1 LVAEE
6 PSCHR
11 LRPWREREPGTVE
24 GVDWALLGEAA
35 ETLWDLLLRAVQA
48 AMAVGEV
55 MVVPV
60 EERALVTP

>member
-1 LVAEE
+1 
-6 PSCHR
+6 
-11 LRPWREREPGTVE
+11 VE
-24 GVDWALLGEAA
+24 GVGSALWAAVVEM
-35 ETLWDLLLRAVQA
+35 LWDLLLRAVQA